1 MFSIKEMMQTCFVPE
16 GIYHLNILAPKGT
29 PEHIVDF
36 QLKHG
41 VYQAKIQTEHGFQQA
56 KHLRLGDK
64 TVSWQQLGGTPGIE
78 LFQYDMGIFPGGF
91 LMGKCYRIDVPADEA
106 PPSPVIGEPS
116 E

>member
-29 PEHIVDF
+29 PEQIVDF

-41 VYQAKIQTEHGFQQA
+41 VQQA
-56 KHLRLGDK
+56 KQLRLGDK

-78 LFQYDMGIFPGGF
+78 LFQYDMEIFPGGF